1 MRRRLR
7 GDSGAS
13 ALEWAL
19 LTPFLIVILMTVV
32 QFAMV
37 YHAEQ
42 VALAAAQTGARTART
57 DTTGKWQD
65 NATNRTV
72 EVLGQLGPGMFVEK
86 GNLAGMVTPSSDN
99 NNRWIDVHGS
109 VIPVVPFIG
118 GKLRIHEKAGGPI
131 ECFRPDVGNG
141 TNCK

>member
-1 MRRRLR
+1 MRRLR

-19 LTPFLIVILMTVV
+19 LTPFLMLILMAIV

-42 VALAAAQTGARTART
+42 VALAAAQTGAREART
-57 DTTGKWQD
+57 DLSQQWQG
-65 NATNRTV
+65 NAQAKTV
-72 EVLGQLGPGMFVEK
+72 EVLGQLGPGMFVQK
-86 GNLAGMVTPSSDN
+86 DHLDTMVTPSYDP
-99 NNRWIDVHGS
+99 NNRWVDVRGDVVRVLPLPWPNLS
-109 VIPVVPFIG
+109 V
-118 GKLRIHEKAGGPI
+118 HERAGGPI
-131 ECFRPDVGNG
+131 ECFRPDIGNG

>member
-1 MRRRLR
+1 VRRARD
-7 GDSGAS
+7 DSGAS

-19 LTPFLIVILMTVV
+19 LTPFLLLVLMAIV

-57 DTTGKWQD
+57 DTSGQWAS
-65 NATNRTV
+65 NATARTN
-72 EVLGQLGPGMFVEK
+72 EVIGQLGPGMFAK
-86 GNLAGMVTPSSDN
+86 GSLLVTPTGDV
-99 NNRWIDVHGS
+99 NNRWVDVRAS
-109 VIPVVPFIG
+109 VIPVIPFLG
-118 GKLRIHEKAGGPI
+118 AAKLTIHEKAGGPI